1 MNTWSRTVATATLIA
16 LVAGP
21 AFAHS
26 KSYCAAQARQTANFQ
41 AAGSTVVG
49 AGLGCI
55 IGQIVAKRCGVGA
68 VVGGVGGFAIGST
81 KWHQVYDRVYYQ
93 CRHS

>member
-1 MNTWSRTVATATLIA
+1 MNSWSKTVAAATLVA

-41 AAGSTVVG
+41 AAGKTVIG

-55 IGQIVAKRCGVGA
+55 IGQIVAKRCGIGA
-68 VVGGVGGFAIGST
+68 AVGGVSGFAIGSA
-81 KWHQVYDRVYYQ
+81 KWQQVYNHVYSQ
-93 CRHS
+93 CRRS